1 DVIILHYFTFKSYS
15 MKKMLIGALVGGLL
29 LFIWQFLS
37 WSLLNVH
44 GSQQQYTASQDTI
57 LEMLSNNLEEG
68 TYFLPT
74 VPEGTSQE
82 EAQKFMEEQT
92 GKPWAVVSY
101 HGSMADSMPMNM
113 LRGFAVDFLAALFLC
128 WILMKFS
135 NLTFT
140 NALLSSLAVGFIGY
154 FTVTYL
160 NSIWFEGNTIPEL
173 IDVVVSWGLVGV
185 WLGWWLKK
193 R

>member
-1 DVIILHYFTFKSYS
+1 

-44 GSQQQYTASQDTI
+44 GSQQQYTSSQDTI

-74 VPEGTSQE
+74 VPEGTPQE
-82 EAQKFMEEQT
+82 EAHKFMDEQT

-101 HGSMADSMPMNM
+101 HESMSDNMPMNL

-135 NLTFT
+135 NLTFS